1 MGFENRDREY
11 EKPVPVPFFWKPVSA
26 TSSAV
31 QASDVRAQVDSI
43 RPPSS
48 SHALV
53 MGACSQEAK
62 ERAESEFSGLDMR
75 RSVLMALIDSL

>member
-1 MGFENRDREY
+1 MSKRPLQSLFLSYGSQCWQRAELH
-11 EKPVPVPFFWKPVSA
+11 KHLPFAQKLSA
-26 TSSAV
+26 YTNLLV
-31 QASDVRAQVDSI
+31 QR
-43 RPPSS
+43 
-48 SHALV
+48 ALV